1 MIGKILKWTARVLDV
16 IIGVL
21 MLLFI
26 FGEGLPVFAE
36 MSPRE
41 IILFIAFA
49 VILIGL
55 IVAWWQEK
63 IGTFIIFSGTIGF
76 WLFNTIYSGKFWI
89 HWFFLIF
96 PIIGVIFLLA
106 SQFEEVPVK
115 KKPGKK

>member
-1 MIGKILKWTARVLDV
+1 MLGNILKWTARVLDV
-16 IIGVL
+16 IIGIL

-26 FGEGLPVFAE
+26 FGEGLPVFAD

-49 VILIGL
+49 VILMGL
-55 IVAWWQEK
+55 IVAWWHEK
-63 IGTFIIFSGTIGF
+63 IGAFTILSGTAGF

-89 HWFFLIF
+89 HWFFLLF
-96 PIIGVIFLLA
+96 PIIGVLFLLA
-106 SQFEEVPVK
+106 SQFEDDSPK